1 MNLEDVFTTYSE
13 HRHLENIKT
22 KLQNKS
28 DAKILLKGL
37 FNSACSFFAGA
48 FVENM
53 PASYLFILDD
63 KERAAYFQNDLQEIL
78 PEKDILF
85 FPSSYKR
92 STVKGSKNR
101 HDSGSIITRTEVLNK
116 LNTRENNIIVSYPEA
131 VIEKV
136 TTKTNLKNNTLE
148 LNEGED
154 VPIDF
159 IVEILTEYD
168 FERVDFVYEPG
179 QFAVRGGIVDIYS
192 YSNDYPFRIG
202 FFDEEVESIRTF
214 DTVSQL
220 SKARFKKISIVPDI
234 SARTNDAER
243 TIFLNF
249 IPDTSI
255 IWSNDFEYT
264 VNKSIDIFEND
275 KNDNFAEPG
284 EIILLLKK
292 MRTVEFANKSY
303 FKTDNIYK
311 FNVSQQFEFNKKF
324 DLLVEK
330 LIEYEEL
337 GYKNI
342 ILFKNTNQA
351 ERLQAILQ
359 SDEII
364 EKYSEKYN
372 IENSEDNK
380 NKQTKIDTL
389 FVPVIGTIHRGFTDN
404 DLKINCYTD
413 HQIFGR
419 YLKFKLKSSSYHRN
433 KEALTIKEINTLQPG
448 DFVVHSDHGIGKFG
462 GLQTIDINGK
472 EQDAIRVFYKNND
485 ILLVNI
491 HNLHK
496 ISKYK
501 GKEGTQPK
509 LYKLGSGVWKKIK
522 SKTKTRVKDIA
533 RELISLYAKRKKDK
547 GFAYTADTYLQH
559 ALESSFIYE
568 DTPDQTKTTNAVKK
582 DMESQVPMDRL
593 VCGDVGFGKTEIAI
607 RAAFKAVADNKQ
619 VAVLVP
625 TTILA
630 LQHYKTF
637 SNRLKDMPCNVDY
650 ISRMKSR
657 KKQTKTLKQLKSG
670 KLDIL
675 IGTHR
680 IVGKDVEFKDLGLM
694 IVDEEQKFGVAIK
707 EKLKAIKVNVDTL
720 TLTATPIPRTLQF
733 SLMGARDL
741 SIMNTPPPNRYPII
755 TELHSFD
762 SALIKDAINYEVQ
775 RNGQVFF
782 IHNRIATIYEIE
794 ALINRLNPDVKTA
807 VVHGRI
813 KSNALE
819 KIMTGFINEEY
830 GVLLA
835 TTIIES
841 GLDIPNVNT
850 IIINEAQNFGLSD
863 LHQLRGRVGRSN
875 KKAFCYLLAP
885 PLSSVSNVARRRLR
899 AIETFSELG
908 SGFSIAMQDLDI
920 RGAGNLLGGEQSGF
934 IADIGFETYH
944 RILDEALLE
953 LREEEFKDLF
963 NRKKTEKNIEI
974 KIDIKFVNDCHID
987 TDLEVLFPVSYISD
1001 ITERLKLYRELDK
1014 TENQDE
1020 LKDFETRIIDRF
1032 GKFPKPVKELLD
1044 AVRLRQLAISI
1055 GIEKILLRN
1064 KKMVCYFV
1072 RNKDSAYYQSPV
1084 FSSVLVFL
1092 QKFPKKVAMSER
1104 KEKLMMSFQNIKTI
1118 NDGITMLKM
1127 I

>member
-1 MNLEDVFTTYSE
+1 
-13 HRHLENIKT
+13 
-22 KLQNKS
+22 
-28 DAKILLKGL
+28 
-37 FNSACSFFAGA
+37 
-48 FVENM
+48 
-53 PASYLFILDD
+53 
-63 KERAAYFQNDLQEIL
+63 
-78 PEKDILF
+78 
-85 FPSSYKR
+85 
-92 STVKGSKNR
+92 
-101 HDSGSIITRTEVLNK
+101 
-116 LNTRENNIIVSYPEA
+116 
-131 VIEKV
+131 
-136 TTKTNLKNNTLE
+136 
-148 LNEGED
+148 
-154 VPIDF
+154 
-159 IVEILTEYD
+159 
-168 FERVDFVYEPG
+168 
-179 QFAVRGGIVDIYS
+179 
-192 YSNDYPFRIG
+192 
-202 FFDEEVESIRTF
+202 
-214 DTVSQL
+214 
-220 SKARFKKISIVPDI
+220 
-234 SARTNDAER
+234 
-243 TIFLNF
+243 
-249 IPDTSI
+249 
-255 IWSNDFEYT
+255 
-264 VNKSIDIFEND
+264 
-275 KNDNFAEPG
+275 
-284 EIILLLKK
+284 
-292 MRTVEFANKSY
+292 
-303 FKTDNIYK
+303 
-311 FNVSQQFEFNKKF
+311 
-324 DLLVEK
+324 
-330 LIEYEEL
+330 
-337 GYKNI
+337 
-342 ILFKNTNQA
+342 
-351 ERLQAILQ
+351 
-359 SDEII
+359 
-364 EKYSEKYN
+364 
-372 IENSEDNK
+372 
-380 NKQTKIDTL
+380 
-389 FVPVIGTIHRGFTDN
+389 
-404 DLKINCYTD
+404 
-413 HQIFGR
+413 
-419 YLKFKLKSSSYHRN
+419 
-433 KEALTIKEINTLQPG
+433 
-448 DFVVHSDHGIGKFG
+448 
-462 GLQTIDINGK
+462 
-472 EQDAIRVFYKNND
+472 
-485 ILLVNI
+485 
-491 HNLHK
+491 
-496 ISKYK
+496 
-501 GKEGTQPK
+501 
-509 LYKLGSGVWKKIK
+509 
-522 SKTKTRVKDIA
+522 
-533 RELISLYAKRKKDK
+533 
-547 GFAYTADTYLQH
+547 
-559 ALESSFIYE
+559 
-568 DTPDQTKTTNAVKK
+568 
-582 DMESQVPMDRL
+582 
-593 VCGDVGFGKTEIAI
+593 
-607 RAAFKAVADNKQ
+607 
-619 VAVLVP
+619 
-625 TTILA
+625 
-630 LQHYKTF
+630 
-637 SNRLKDMPCNVDY
+637 
-650 ISRMKSR
+650 
-657 KKQTKTLKQLKSG
+657 
-670 KLDIL
+670 
-675 IGTHR
+675 
-680 IVGKDVEFKDLGLM
+680 M